1 MPIVEK
7 TSQPVVSVNGNVATW
22 TADDYAIC
30 YVVTVNGKAVA
41 FPTDARYVG
50 EEGDV
55 ITVQSVNEYG
65 GLSDMSAEVTLQS
78 ATAVKAVT
86 SSVNAGIANQG
97 TFGIDGR
104 QYNAPQTGVNIVR
117 MSDGT
122 VKKVLY

>member
-1 MPIVEK
+1 M
-7 TSQPVVSVNGNVATW
+7 
-22 TADDYAIC
+22 
-30 YVVTVNGKAVA
+30 TVNGKAVA

-86 SSVNAGIANQG
+86 SSVNAGIASQG